1 VNRTNKTPGRKRGE
15 ITLRREAGS
24 SVVDLRSWVSD
35 YVRAVATY
43 GTTSGQSQSVDIQPV
58 RHLPKA
64 S

>member
-1 VNRTNKTPGRKRGE
+1 MSRTNSAPGKKRGE
-15 ITLRREAGS
+15 IAIQREAGS
-24 SVVDLRSWVSD
+24 SVVDLRSWVAD

-43 GTTSGQSQSVDIQPV
+43 RNPASLDIQPI

>member
-1 VNRTNKTPGRKRGE
+1 MNRTNKVPGKKRGE
-15 ITLRREAGS
+15 ITVRREAGS
-24 SVVDLRSWVSD
+24 SVVDLKSWVSD

-43 GTTSGQSQSVDIQPV
+43 STPQALDIQPI